1 MDIFEQ
7 VKKILCDQLDLEEE
21 QVNEDSEV
29 IDDLGADSLDI
40 VDLVM
45 TLEEEF
51 DTEIPDEDI
60 ENLKTVGDI
69 VKYIEDRVAEYDSSA
84 LSPSFGPTKTV
95 LCQNLWHKAVFFL
108 WIRAKSAQLRAFLL
122 NLSQEGNI
130 IKGISAACR
139 PCV

>member
-69 VKYIEDRVAEYDSSA
+69 VKYIEARVAE
-84 LSPSFGPTKTV
+84 
-95 LCQNLWHKAVFFL
+95 
-108 WIRAKSAQLRAFLL
+108 
-122 NLSQEGNI
+122 
-130 IKGISAACR
+130 
-139 PCV
+139 

>member
-7 VKKILCDQLDLEEE
+7 VKKILCDLEEE

-69 VKYIEDRVAEYDSSA
+69 VKYIEERVAE
-84 LSPSFGPTKTV
+84 
-95 LCQNLWHKAVFFL
+95 
-108 WIRAKSAQLRAFLL
+108 
-122 NLSQEGNI
+122 
-130 IKGISAACR
+130 
-139 PCV
+139 